1 MNIFSN
7 INKNFIYVHYII
19 YIYILYINIIY
30 TYTKCIEA
38 HNCVCVYKQR
48 YVLGEILK
56 HISIIKINMCKIN
69 SLMINGL
76 VISLWFCII
85 YVVTLDWNNLR
96 N

>member
-1 MNIFSN
+1 MYNIQ
-7 INKNFIYVHYII
+7 
-19 YIYILYINIIY
+19 
-30 TYTKCIEA
+30 KCIEA

-76 VISLWFCII
+76 VISLWFLICYNIR
-85 YVVTLDWNNLR
+85 LK
-96 N
+96 